1 MIEKIIKSLSSF
13 PTVGASELI
22 YKRSTVVVV
31 LLLLQAT
38 ALSSGSC
45 RLIEQEPVSSQ
56 PVPWLIQSYFLRY
69 ETVFCLA
76 NVSA

>member
-45 RLIEQEPVSSQ
+45 RLIEQEPASSQ
-56 PVPWLIQSYFLRY
+56 PVPRAYSELLR
-69 ETVFCLA
+69 TF
-76 NVSA
+76 